1 MTRNRQYKT
10 KKKDFCTSVYI
21 HIWRNTLPSYTEG
34 SIFFCTIS
42 FPQEMLLFLPPLES
56 YSVKSGPSGVSK
68 GSLADTTNLLI
79 QHTVW
84 WLLGHNDW
92 EAKTSISNTL
102 LKVEWPGEF
111 EILPIIFPLWVLD
124 LKESNEGRGRS
135 RGMHWEWTE
144 AETVSSWIRKFS
156 FFFS

>member
-1 MTRNRQYKT
+1 
-10 KKKDFCTSVYI
+10 
-21 HIWRNTLPSYTEG
+21 
-34 SIFFCTIS
+34 
-42 FPQEMLLFLPPLES
+42 MLLFLPPLES

-92 EAKTSISNTL
+92 QAKTSISNTL

-144 AETVSSWIRKFS
+144 AETVSSWIWKFS
-156 FFFS
+156 WLFFFLILPLSDYGRCNSTLMTHFCSMHLGAIPGNSA